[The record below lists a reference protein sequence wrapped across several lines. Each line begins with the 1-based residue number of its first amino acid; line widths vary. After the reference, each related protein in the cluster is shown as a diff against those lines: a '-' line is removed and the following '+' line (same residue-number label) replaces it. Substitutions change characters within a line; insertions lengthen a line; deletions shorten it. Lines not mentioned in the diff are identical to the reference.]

1 MRLSDINKNQRLSEY
16 GMKPGEPT
24 PVTQQQSAASAKSR
38 SATQK
43 PGASP
48 STAPSSSPS
57 SAQSDSPS
65 TQDTDQQQEPESLVV
80 KADQLEKDAVFP
92 SGKGDPVKVISP
104 ANSTDPAIPD
114 DAADAVIVHDE
125 RTGKYYALDPESKV
139 AIPQV
144 EESVFDRFDNLP
156 LAEQLI
162 IMSEMTHSTINEAW
176 SKKYKD
182 SINCSNPKGFSQK
195 AHCAGKKKKKKT
207 SETIEAAQDMAA
219 LLTAYGTPGKRKR
232 KKSKKEA
239 VGESVPNNDAEY
251 KLRQVMSKPL
261 LTSDIESQMAAYIAL
276 PDPDML
282 LQFRLRR
289 AEGGDN
295 VDLRP
300 VVREYMKKLH
310 PGVKQRFQQD

>member
-1 MRLSDINKNQRLSEY
+1 MRLTDINQGKRISEY
-16 GMKPGEPT
+16 GMTSGDPT
-24 PVTQQQSAASAKSR
+24 PVAQQQSGASAKSR
-38 SATQK
+38 STTQK
-43 PGASP
+43 PSASP
-48 STAPSSSPS
+48 SSAPSSSPTTAQ
-57 SAQSDSPS
+57 SAQDV
-65 TQDTDQQQEPESLVV
+65 DQQQEPEALVV

-92 SGKGDPVKVISP
+92 SEKGDPVKVISP
-104 ANSTDPAIPD
+104 ANSTDPNIPD

-144 EESVFDRFDNLP
+144 DESVFDRFDKLS
-156 LAEQLI
+156 LEEQLTI
-162 IMSEMTHSTINEAW
+162 ISKLDSNTINEAW

-182 SINCSNPKGFSQK
+182 SINCSNPKGFSQR
-195 AHCAGKKKKKKT
+195 AHCAGKKKKA
-207 SETIEAAQDMAA
+207 SETVEAEQDMAA

-232 KKSKKEA
+232 KKRKVKES
-239 VGESVPNNDAEY
+239 VMGESVPNNDAEH
-251 KLRQVMSKPL
+251 KLRQVMSQPL
-261 LTSDIESQMAAYIAL
+261 LSGDIRSQMTAYIAL

-289 AEGGDN
+289 AEGGDC

-310 PGVKQRFQQD
+310 PSVKQKFQQD